1 MNTLISPARN
11 VDFFL
16 RRLSNMKFYSP
27 AEADRVAETFF
38 KYYYH
43 DRGKIK
49 WGGFLLSEHTAAI
62 RKEERENKKDK

>member
-1 MNTLISPARN
+1 
-11 VDFFL
+11 
-16 RRLSNMKFYSP
+16 MKFYS
-27 AEADRVAETFF
+27 AEEADKVAENFF

-62 RKEERENKKDK
+62 RKEKQQEKQ